1 MPTDLI
7 EIDPHRS
14 LTGRKA
20 RNLAT
25 ATVTAPQNAEATP
38 RWLLRL
44 LPWVDVNGGVYRVN
58 RREQVTPKGGKIS
71 THLEGDV
78 LRVKAG
84 NLQSIPLFHG
94 LSHDALE
101 GIAAQLTAEQFAAG
115 AVIANEGDSYQKLII
130 VSTGK
135 IEVSI
140 TGPHG
145 DKLRQGLL
153 GDGGFFS
160 EDALVNDGWR
170 SPAIRALTPTRAVT
184 LERARFDE
192 VANRVPGFREALAKL
207 VEDRNAAAGLAE
219 ESGERKIDLLTT
231 HGGEPLLPSTYV
243 DYDEDPR
250 EYHLSQI
257 QTILNTHT
265 RVTDLYSNKIDQLR
279 EQIRITV
286 TAVRER
292 EEWEVI
298 NNPHFG
304 LLHEVPASQTIPT
317 RSGPPTPDDLDELLT
332 LVWKKPAFFLAHPK
346 AIAAFGREATR
357 RGVPPPTVN
366 IFGSPFI
373 TWRGIPLVPSDKLQI
388 NGKSDVGSSGLGS
401 TSILLVRVGEA
412 EQGVVGLHKVG
423 VTGEV
428 EPGLSVRYMG
438 TDAHSIASHLV
449 TRYFSA
455 AVLTGDAIARLD
467 NVLVGHYHDYVY
479 PKA

>member
-7 EIDPHRS
+7 EPRG
-14 LTGRKA
+14 LTGSKA

-44 LPWVDVNGGVYRVN
+44 LSWVDVDGGVYRVN
-58 RREQVTPKGGKIS
+58 RREQVIPKAGHVS
-71 THLEGDV
+71 THAEGDA

-84 NLQSIPLFHG
+84 NLQNIPLFHG

-101 GIAAQLTAEQFAAG
+101 GIAGQLTQEQFAAG
-115 AVIANEGDSYQKLII
+115 GVIANEGDAYQKLII
-130 VSTGK
+130 IATGK
-135 IEVSI
+135 IELSI

-145 DKLRQGLL
+145 DKLSQGLL
-153 GDGGFFS
+153 GDGSFFS

-170 SPAIRALTPTRAVT
+170 SPAIRALTPTRVLI
-184 LERARFDE
+184 LERGRFDE
-192 VANRVPGFREALAKL
+192 VANRIPGFRDALAKL
-207 VEDRNAAAGLAE
+207 VEDRKAAAALAE
-219 ESGERKIDLLTT
+219 ESGERKIDLLTK
-231 HGGEPLLPSTYV
+231 HGGEPLLPATYV
-243 DYDEDPR
+243 DYEADPR

-292 EEWEVI
+292 EEWEII
-298 NNPHFG
+298 NNPRFG
-304 LLHEVPASQTIPT
+304 LLHEAPPAQTIPT
-317 RSGPPTPDDLDELLT
+317 RTGPPTPDDLDELLT

-388 NGKSDVGSSGLGS
+388 DGKSDVGGSGLGS
-401 TSILLVRVGEA
+401 TSILLLRVGEA
-412 EQGVVGLHKVG
+412 EQGAVGLHKVG

-467 NVLVGHYHDYVY
+467 NVLIGRYHDYVY